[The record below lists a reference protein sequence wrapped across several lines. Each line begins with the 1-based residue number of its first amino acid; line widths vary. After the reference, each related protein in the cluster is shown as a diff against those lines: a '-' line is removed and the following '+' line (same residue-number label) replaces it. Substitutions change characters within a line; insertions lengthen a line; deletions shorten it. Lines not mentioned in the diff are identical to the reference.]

1 MRNKGI
7 TYIIVTWNNEK
18 EIENCLSSIAE
29 NCTMNYQVVVVD
41 NCSSDNTVSIVE
53 KQFPDVEL
61 IASKENLGFAGGNNL
76 ALKYVKYDYICYLN
90 PDTVLIEDIATPSV
104 EFLKEHPETGLVCCR
119 LLNPNHTIQKS
130 CYSFLTPLK
139 AFADILHIN
148 EIFSMVLPNK
158 YFPTFYTG
166 TEPIIIDWAYGA
178 EMILSTEDAFKLNGF
193 STDYYMYA
201 EDMDICKRVYAS
213 LHKNVVLLASKALI
227 HLGGASEKQNVNYK
241 KQLLVAR
248 NSAKFAKKFYGNH
261 SDKKLLKS
269 MWYAYSIRSILLKL
283 FYFKNDRKEQIIKSS
298 SQVDTF
304 TAVLRECEQ
313 NEKEHKFLF

>member
-1 MRNKGI
+1 MKNPGI
-7 TYIIVTWNNEK
+7 TFIIVTWNNEK
-18 EIENCLSSIAE
+18 EIVNCLSSIE
-29 NCTMNYQVVVVD
+29 KNCFLNYQIIIVD
-41 NCSSDNTVSIVE
+41 NCSSDNTVSII
-53 KQFPDVEL
+53 KNGFPDIEL
-61 IASKENLGFAGGNNL
+61 IASKENLGFAAGNNL
-76 ALKYVKYDYICYLN
+76 ALKYVNNDYICYLN
-90 PDTVLIEDIATPSV
+90 PDTVLIEDIASPSV
-104 EFLKEHPETGLVCCR
+104 EFLKNHPETGLICCR

-139 AFADILHIN
+139 TFVGILHIN
-148 EIFSMVLPNK
+148 ELFSKILPGK

-166 TEPIIIDWAYGA
+166 TEPIAIDWAYGA
-178 EMILSTEDAFKLNGF
+178 EMILSAEDAFKLHGF
-193 STDYYMYA
+193 STEYYMYA
-201 EDMDICKRVYAS
+201 EDMDICKRIYVD

-269 MWYAYSIRSILLKL
+269 MRYAYSIRSMLLKL
-283 FYFKNDRKEQIIKSS
+283 FYFKHDRKEQIIRSL

-304 TAVLRECEQ
+304 TAALRECEQ
-313 NEKEHKFLF
+313 NEKT